1 MEKISW
7 KINGEM
13 VLSCNCDVF
22 CPCVAS
28 MGNAQPT
35 YGYCQAWAAIKIH
48 KGFAGDEK
56 LDGLN
61 VAFMLDIPGRMS
73 EGNWTAALYMDE
85 RANPAMVEHLTSIL
99 KGEQG
104 GPPSVL
110 GILVGNVIG
119 VKQVP
124 ISIDKDGKN
133 WKVKIPKIIDG
144 TVAPVAGKNSDED
157 IVLSNTKYWIGPDV
171 HVSQSKENHFRDYG
185 RNWDFTGQSA
195 EYVKV
200 DWASKN

>member
-1 MEKISW
+1 MAKISW
-7 KINGEM
+7 KISGEM
-13 VLSCNCDVF
+13 VLSCNCDLF

-28 MGNAQPT
+28 LGKAQPT

-48 KGFAGDEK
+48 EGFAGNES

-61 VAFMLDIPGRMS
+61 TAFMLDIPGRMS
-73 EGNWTAALYMDE
+73 EGNWTSAIYVDE
-85 RANPAMVEHLTSIL
+85 RANEVVTAHLTSIL

-104 GPPSVL
+104 GPPTVL
-110 GILVGNVIG
+110 NILVGNVIG

-124 ISIDKDGKN
+124 ISIVKSGKE
-133 WKVKIPKIIDG
+133 WKVEIPKIIDG
-144 TVAPVAGKNSDED
+144 TVVPVTGKDPDED
-157 IVLSNTKYWIGPDV
+157 VVISNTQYWIGSDV
-171 HVSQSKENHFRDYG
+171 HVSQSKKNRFRDYG

-200 DWASKN
+200 EWASKQ

>member
-7 KINGEM
+7 EIDGEM
-13 VLSCNCDVF
+13 VLSCNCDLF

-28 MGNAQPT
+28 LGKAQPT

-48 KGFAGDEK
+48 KGFAGDES
-56 LDGLN
+56 LDALN
-61 VAFMLDIPGRMS
+61 VALMLDIPGRMS
-73 EGNWTAALYMDE
+73 EGNWTVAIYIDE
-85 RANPAMVEHLTSIL
+85 LANPMVVKHLTSIL

-104 GPPSVL
+104 GPPTVL
-110 GILVGNVIG
+110 GILAGNFIG

-124 ISIDKDGKN
+124 ISIVKEGN
-133 WKVKIPKIIDG
+133 AWKVAIPKIIDG
-144 TVAPVAGKNSDED
+144 TVVPVAGKKPDED
-157 IVLSNTKYWIGPDV
+157 VVISNTNYWIGPDV
-171 HVSQSKENHFRDYG
+171 HVSQSKENRFRDYG

-200 DWASKN
+200 QWASKK